1 MARHAKVLNT
11 GEQLCRHLSLGVLA
25 HTFTSRAIG
34 QVLRQ
39 SGRGSQRVRAFPAVA
54 TVYFVMALG
63 LFMTHGY
70 GEVLRTLTEGL
81 VWLGGRR
88 GRLVSKGAVSSARRR
103 LGAEPLRL
111 LHRRQALPFAK
122 ADSGRAFFRGL
133 RMVVMDGSLLALQ
146 DTAANAKAFGRPSN
160 QSGTGAWPML
170 RFVALL
176 EAGTRAIWGAATGPY
191 HSSEVSLARELVGR
205 LDKGMLCLADRL
217 FPGYTLWKE
226 ASAKGCHLLWRTKTS
241 LRLNWEKDLP
251 DGSWIGRWISANP
264 AERRANPAGLR
275 VRVIEYQLETKQ
287 IAGPPPAS
295 PSSATT
301 TSAPTYRLMSTIVDP
316 AEGSAQELASLYPER
331 WEIEIALDECKT
343 HLREHRIVL
352 RSQTPELVE
361 QEFWGLLLAH
371 YAVRKLVFEAA
382 VERAEDP
389 DDYSFTHGVRVIRR
403 KLAGSG
409 PPSPPRAKRGVVGR
423 RARGTRRAKS

>member
-1 MARHAKVLNT
+1 MARHANVLNT

-25 HTFTSRAIG
+25 HTFPSRVIG
-34 QVLRQ
+34 EVLRQ
-39 SGRGSQRVRAFPAVA
+39 SGRESQRMRAFPAVA

-88 GRLVSKGAVSSARRR
+88 GKLVTKGAVSSARRR

-111 LHRRQALPFAK
+111 LHRRQAVPFGK
-122 ADSGRAFFRGL
+122 AERGRSFFRGQ
-133 RMVVMDGSLLALQ
+133 RVVVIDGSLLALQ
-146 DTAANAKAFGRPSN
+146 DTAANAEAFGRPSN

-176 EAGTRAIWGAATGPY
+176 EAGTRAIWAAAIGPY
-191 HSSEVSLARELVGR
+191 HSSEVPLARELVGR
-205 LDKGMLCLADRL
+205 LEKGMLCLADRL
-217 FPGYTLWKE
+217 FPGYALWKE
-226 ASAKGCHLLWRTKTS
+226 ASAKGCHLLWRAKTS
-241 LRLNWEKDLP
+241 LRLIWEKDLS

-264 AERRANPAGLR
+264 AERRANPTGLR
-275 VRVIEYQLETKQ
+275 VRVIEYQLESKQ
-287 IAGPPPAS
+287 VAGPPQISVRVA
-295 PSSATT
+295 ATP
-301 TSAPTYRLMSTIVDP
+301 APTYRLISTILDP
-316 AEGSAQELASLYPER
+316 SEGNAQELASLYPER

-409 PPSPPRAKRGVVGR
+409 PPSPPRAQKGVVGR
-423 RARGTRRAKS
+423 RPRRTRRTES

>member
-1 MARHAKVLNT
+1 MARHANILNK
-11 GEQLCRHLSLGVLA
+11 GEQLCQHLSLGVLA
-25 HTFTSRAIG
+25 HTFSSRAISEI
-34 QVLRQ
+34 LRQ
-39 SGRGSQRVRAFPAVA
+39 CGRESQRVRAFPAVA

-88 GRLVSKGAVSSARRR
+88 GKVVTKGAVSSARGR

-111 LHRRQALPFAK
+111 LHRQQALPFAK
-122 ADSGRAFFRGL
+122 AGSRGAFFKGQRL
-133 RMVVMDGSLLALQ
+133 VVIDGSLLALQ

-176 EAGTRAIWGAATGPY
+176 EAGTRAIWAAAVGPY
-191 HSSEVSLARELVGR
+191 HSSEVTLARELIGR
-205 LDKGMLCLADRL
+205 LEKGMLCLADRL

-226 ASAKGCHLLWRTKTS
+226 ASAKGCHLLWRAKTS
-241 LRLNWEKDLP
+241 LQLIWEKDLP
-251 DGSWIGRWISANP
+251 DGSWIGRWISTDR
-264 AERRANPAGLR
+264 AERRANPTGLR
-275 VRVIEYQLETKQ
+275 IRVIEYKLETRQ

-295 PSSATT
+295 PSIPAKPE
-301 TSAPTYRLMSTIVDP
+301 PTYRLLTTILDP
-316 AEGSAQELASLYPER
+316 AEGSAQELGCLYTER

-371 YAVRKLVFEAA
+371 YAVRKLVFQAA
-382 VERAEDP
+382 VEREEDP
-389 DDYSFTHGVRVIRR
+389 DDYSFTHVVRVIRR

-409 PPSPPRAKRGVVGR
+409 PPFPPQAKTSMVGG
-423 RARGTRRAKS
+423 RARRTRRTKS